1 MWMFAARQANDWDHT
16 AALLAK
22 IHNVNVTKSS
32 DTITP
37 AACNP
42 YRNDEPPIVK
52 FSEIKRRRGISRGR

>member
-1 MWMFAARQANDWDHT
+1 MFQARLAGEWDHT

-22 IHNVNVTKSS
+22 LHNVNVTKSS

-42 YRNDEPPIVK
+42 YRQQEQPTVK
-52 FSEIKRRRGISRGR
+52 FSEIKRRRGISGGC